1 MKTTATA
8 LAIAIAVGLGLGTT
22 TAAEA
27 GDRHGRWADKGH
39 GAHQYERDH
48 RKGAKDYRHGGKR
61 AIHRSHRYGGHK
73 RGYRGKGRHH
83 WQHHH
88 DHGYRGHG
96 YRGHGHRHYRPYG
109 GLYTR
114 RHHSYRSGIGLNID
128 GVTFIWSERH
138 YR

>member
-8 LAIAIAVGLGLGTT
+8 LAIAIAFGLGTA

-27 GDRHGRWADKGH
+27 GDRHGRWADKSH

-48 RKGAKDYRHGGKR
+48 RKGAKHYRHGGKR
-61 AIHRSHRYGGHK
+61 EIHRSHRYGGHK
-73 RGYRGKGRHH
+73 RSYRGKGKHH
-83 WQHHH
+83 WKRDHYRGYRA
-88 DHGYRGHG
+88 HGY
-96 YRGHGHRHYRPYG
+96 RHYRPYG